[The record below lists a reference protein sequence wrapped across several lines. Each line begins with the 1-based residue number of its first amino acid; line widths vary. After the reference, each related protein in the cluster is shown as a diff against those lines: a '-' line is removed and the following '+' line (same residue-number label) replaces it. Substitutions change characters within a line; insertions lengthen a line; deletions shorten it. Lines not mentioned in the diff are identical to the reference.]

1 MSRHCTKMVL
11 YTPDELFVCLVVCL
25 YERSDPFLLEV
36 KIFSFSFNEEAT
48 FLWYPRFHIVLFF
61 GTIVISHWLYNNN
74 PKKVFVNFG
83 LFALSEWTNNNTSHI
98 IMHINL
104 CYFWFQTSQKLKW
117 EISAVC
123 KFSCIAHILPLFI
136 LFLSYTV
143 GNVRCVTKANQPVIS
158 EPSALTQCHWLFI
171 FFVTVVL
178 ILKLVLFSFC
188 VCMLA
193 TLQKCE
199 TIIN

>member
-1 MSRHCTKMVL
+1 M
-11 YTPDELFVCLVVCL
+11 
-25 YERSDPFLLEV
+25 
-36 KIFSFSFNEEAT
+36 
-48 FLWYPRFHIVLFF
+48 
-61 GTIVISHWLYNNN
+61 
-74 PKKVFVNFG
+74 
-83 LFALSEWTNNNTSHI
+83 
-98 IMHINL
+98 
-104 CYFWFQTSQKLKW
+104 
-117 EISAVC
+117 
-123 KFSCIAHILPLFI
+123 HILPLFI

-158 EPSALTQCHWLFI
+158 QPSALTEYHWLFI
-171 FFVTVVL
+171 FFVTVRL